1 MSTPN
6 TGIPYV
12 PENTQDP
19 AAGLN
24 LALNTI
30 DALLQTAVID
40 MSLTAPPG
48 SPSDGDLHI
57 VASGATGAWAG
68 QDNNLARYVAE
79 GDFWQFY
86 EAGTNVHIVLNRD
99 DGGLYA
105 WTGSTWAPAVAGAG
119 SGTVTSVDVSADTS
133 IADVFDTSGGP
144 VTSSGSV
151 SITAVDA
158 GADRIV
164 FWDDS
169 ESKLRYLEV
178 GSNLSITGTVLNA
191 TGGGGGI
198 PDAPSDG
205 KLYGRKDGDWEE
217 VTGGGGGA
225 APVVTVTGTSRTIDP
240 DTDAGAYL
248 RFTNGS
254 AKTVTFDSAEGFSV
268 GQEFHITNRAVSGNL
283 TLTVAGTMTL
293 NPPKGGS
300 LVLEPG
306 DTVTVKMVS
315 TDEADV
321 MGSTE
326 AV

>member
-1 MSTPN
+1 MATPN
-6 TGIPYV
+6 NGIPYV
-12 PENTQDP
+12 PEGTQDP

-24 LALNTI
+24 LALNVI

-40 MSLTAPPG
+40 MGQTAPPG
-48 SPSDGDLHI
+48 SPDDGDLHI
-57 VASGATGAWAG
+57 VGTGATGAWAG

-86 EAGTNVHIVLNRD
+86 AAGTNVHIVLNLD

-105 WTGSTWAPAVAGAG
+105 CTGSTWAPAVAGTG

-133 IADVFDTSGGP
+133 ISDVFDTSGGP

-191 TGGGGGI
+191 SGGGGSASWGGI
-198 PDAPSDG
+198 TGTLSDQTDLQSALDA
-205 KLYGRKDGDWEE
+205 K
-217 VTGGGGGA
+217 A
-225 APVVTVTGTSRTIDP
+225 ANAYTVVTE
-240 DTDAGAYL
+240 
-248 RFTNGS
+248 GS
-254 AKTVTFDSAEGFSV
+254 AFTADPATHAGLSRYIRAGGDVTFDNAEGYTA
-268 GQEFHITNRAVSGNL
+268 GQVFNIRATAAIELVEDGVTL
-283 TLTVAGTMTL
+283 APTYGGTLELEAGMAVTVVMVTATTADIIGLTVPA
-293 NPPKGGS
+293 
-300 LVLEPG
+300 
-306 DTVTVKMVS
+306 
-315 TDEADV
+315 
-321 MGSTE
+321 
-326 AV
+326 

>member
-24 LALNTI
+24 LALNVI

-48 SPSDGDLHI
+48 SPSDGDLYI

-86 EAGTNVHIVLNRD
+86 EAGTQVHIVLNLD

-191 TGGGGGI
+191 
-198 PDAPSDG
+198 
-205 KLYGRKDGDWEE
+205 
-217 VTGGGGGA
+217 
-225 APVVTVTGTSRTIDP
+225 
-240 DTDAGAYL
+240 AGAY
-248 RFTNGS
+248 TVVTEGS
-254 AKTVTFDSAEGFSV
+254 AFTAAPGTHDGLTRLVLAGGDVTFDNAEPYTSGMTFNIRATAAIELV
-268 GQEFHITNRAVSGNL
+268 EDGVTLDPPAGGTLELDAGMAVQVVFTDATTAVVIGQ
-283 TLTVAGTMTL
+283 TVAA
-293 NPPKGGS
+293 S
-300 LVLEPG
+300 
-306 DTVTVKMVS
+306 
-315 TDEADV
+315 
-321 MGSTE
+321 
-326 AV
+326 